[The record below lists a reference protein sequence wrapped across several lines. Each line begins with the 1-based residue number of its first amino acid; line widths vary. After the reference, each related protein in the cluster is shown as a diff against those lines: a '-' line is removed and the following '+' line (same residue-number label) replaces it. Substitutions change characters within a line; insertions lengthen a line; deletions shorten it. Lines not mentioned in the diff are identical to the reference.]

1 LQKKEQQQLI
11 ERIKSIAKEAHIVSF
26 NGQIVASRTNV
37 TGREFAVVAGVM
49 TSITKELE
57 SVVSAFVKK
66 TASA

>member
-1 LQKKEQQQLI
+1 
-11 ERIKSIAKEAHIVSF
+11 
-26 NGQIVASRTNV
+26 V